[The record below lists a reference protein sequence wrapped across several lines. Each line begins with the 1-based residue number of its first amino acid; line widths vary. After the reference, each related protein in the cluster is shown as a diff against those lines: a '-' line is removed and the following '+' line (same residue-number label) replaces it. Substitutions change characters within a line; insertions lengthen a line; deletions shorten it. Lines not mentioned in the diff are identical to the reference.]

1 MSVVRKIA
9 ASFSSTAGG
18 FFLLSVTVALGLVL
32 YVVTTPD
39 SVSAPAHIDAIATPP
54 LVRAVPVSSPSP
66 SANVVNIASTALTK
80 PVAAPVLP
88 SDRGAR
94 VRQLQKALA
103 RAQCYNGPISGI
115 WSDASKDAMRGFA
128 ETVNAL
134 LPVDNPDDTL
144 VALVE
149 SNDTA
154 VCARG
159 RAISTGAL
167 SSEARSASLQQV
179 REEISPPAAPLPA
192 AVVERSSADERTMLD
207 HPWAPAEML
216 TLRKET
222 VAAIPA
228 SDEPRVPAVAVTT
241 IQAASTNE
249 AVAAPAP
256 STIHFQD
263 DKVLPPPQAN
273 DPSSAELAPA
283 AEAPVA
289 PPPKPKK
296 AKTAKRKPSQYDDM
310 QTSIS
315 KGFDTL
321 QRSISSMF

>member
-18 FFLLSVTVALGLVL
+18 FFLLSLTVAMGLVL

-39 SVSAPAHIDAIATPP
+39 SVSAPAHIDAIAVPP
-54 LVRAVPVSSPSP
+54 LVKAVLVSSPSP

-154 VCARG
+154 VCTRG
-159 RAISTGAL
+159 RAIATGAL
-167 SSEARSASLQQV
+167 TTELRSTSLQQAQ
-179 REEISPPAAPLPA
+179 EETSPPAAPLAP
-192 AVVERSSADERTMLD
+192 AVVQRSSAGERTMLD

-216 TLRKET
+216 TPPKEI

-228 SDEPRVPAVAVTT
+228 QEEPRVPAIAVTAVH
-241 IQAASTNE
+241 AASTND
-249 AVAAPAP
+249 ATTPAP

-273 DPSSAELAPA
+273 DPSSITLAPD

-321 QRSISSMF
+321 QRSLSSMF

>member
-1 MSVVRKIA
+1 VSVVGKIA

-39 SVSAPAHIDAIATPP
+39 SASAPAHINAISVPP

-66 SANVVNIASTALTK
+66 SANVVAIASTALTK

-88 SDRGAR
+88 SDRGVR

-134 LPVDNPDDTL
+134 LPVDSPDDTL

-154 VCARG
+154 TCARG
-159 RAISTGAL
+159 RAISTGTL
-167 SSEARSASLQQV
+167 TSELHSASLQQA
-179 REEISPPAAPLPA
+179 RKETSSPAAPLPA
-192 AVVERSSADERTMLD
+192 AVAERSPADERTMLD

-216 TLRKET
+216 TPPKET
-222 VAAIPA
+222 IAAIPA
-228 SDEPRVPAVAVTT
+228 QDEPHAPAVAVTPNHV
-241 IQAASTNE
+241 ASIDS
-249 AVAAPAP
+249 AAAPA
-256 STIHFQD
+256 SSAIHFED
-263 DKVLPPPQAN
+263 DKALPPPQSAA
-273 DPSSAELAPA
+273 PSSITLAPDTA
-283 AEAPVA
+283 TPVVQ
-289 PPPKPKK
+289 PPKPKK
-296 AKTAKRKPSQYDDM
+296 TKTAKRKPSQYDDV

-321 QRSISSMF
+321 QRSLSSMF

>member
-39 SVSAPAHIDAIATPP
+39 SVSAPAHIDAIAVPP

-66 SANVVNIASTALTK
+66 SANVVKIASTALTK

-134 LPVDNPDDTL
+134 LPVDSPDDTL
-144 VALVE
+144 VALVR
-149 SNDTA
+149 SMILLYA
-154 VCARG
+154 LAAARY
-159 RAISTGAL
+159 R
-167 SSEARSASLQQV
+167 RV
-179 REEISPPAAPLPA
+179 R
-192 AVVERSSADERTMLD
+192 
-207 HPWAPAEML
+207 
-216 TLRKET
+216 
-222 VAAIPA
+222 
-228 SDEPRVPAVAVTT
+228 
-241 IQAASTNE
+241 
-249 AVAAPAP
+249 
-256 STIHFQD
+256 
-263 DKVLPPPQAN
+263 
-273 DPSSAELAPA
+273 
-283 AEAPVA
+283 
-289 PPPKPKK
+289 
-296 AKTAKRKPSQYDDM
+296 
-310 QTSIS
+310 
-315 KGFDTL
+315 
-321 QRSISSMF
+321 

>member
-1 MSVVRKIA
+1 M
-9 ASFSSTAGG
+9 
-18 FFLLSVTVALGLVL
+18 SVTVSLGLAL
-32 YVVTTPD
+32 YVATTPD
-39 SVSAPAHIDAIATPP
+39 SASAPARVDAIAVPP
-54 LVRAVPVSSPSP
+54 LVRAVPEASPSTAP
-66 SANVVNIASTALTK
+66 SPNVVNIASVALTK

-128 ETVNAL
+128 ETVNAV
-134 LPVDNPDDTL
+134 LPVDSPDDTL

-154 VCARG
+154 TCTRG
-159 RAISTGAL
+159 RAISTGTL
-167 SSEARSASLQQV
+167 GSDVHPASLQQV
-179 REEISPPAAPLPA
+179 REEITPPIAPPPAAVTKQSP
-192 AVVERSSADERTMLD
+192 ADERTMLD

-216 TLRKET
+216 MPRKET

-228 SDEPRVPAVAVTT
+228 SNEPRTSAVAVT
-241 IQAASTNE
+241 ANNASMDERSARTSS
-249 AVAAPAP
+249 A
-256 STIHFQD
+256 IHFED
-263 DKVLPPPQAN
+263 NKALPPPQPI
-273 DPSSAELAPA
+273 DPSSIAPA
-283 AEAPVA
+283 SDAEAPVVQ
-289 PPPKPKK
+289 PPKPKK
-296 AKTAKRKPSQYDDM
+296 TKTAKRKPSQYDDV

>member
-18 FFLLSVTVALGLVL
+18 FFLLSLTVALGLVL

-39 SVSAPAHIDAIATPP
+39 SVSAPAHIDAIAVPP
-54 LVRAVPVSSPSP
+54 LVKAVPVSAPSP

-154 VCARG
+154 VCTRG

-167 SSEARSASLQQV
+167 SSEARSASLQQAH
-179 REEISPPAAPLPA
+179 EETSPQAAPLPA
-192 AVVERSSADERTMLD
+192 AVVQRSSADERTMLD

-216 TLRKET
+216 MPTKEA
-222 VAAIPA
+222 VAVIPT
-228 SDEPRVPAVAVTT
+228 SNEQRVPAVAVTAV
-241 IQAASTNE
+241 QAATTND
-249 AVAAPAP
+249 AATPAP

-273 DPSSAELAPA
+273 DPSSIALAPN

-315 KGFDTL
+315 KGFDQL
-321 QRSISSMF
+321 QRSFSSMF